1 MARQIIVGQQYCGPP
16 TSGNGGYVCGL
27 MAGLLEGPVTGILR
41 APVPLATP
49 LDPAVEEGSVRL
61 LGPFGTLIGEAR
73 AADPLLLPTPPPP
86 PVFDAAAEAGRRFP
100 GLTRVFHPLC
110 FTCSDRP
117 AEGVGLR
124 VFTGQIEGA
133 EEGAVAGTWT
143 CHPVFSDANGLAPL
157 EVVWAAMD
165 CPGSVAW
172 LVRGGAGGLLGTMS
186 CEVLRRPAVGEPCV
200 ITAWPIEA
208 TGRKSIAGVALFSDG
223 KLIARAHQ
231 IWIGRPMTAAMPA
244 A

>member
-1 MARQIIVGQQYCGPP
+1 
-16 TSGNGGYVCGL
+16 
-27 MAGLLEGPVTGILR
+27 MAGMLEGPVTGILR
-41 APVPLATP
+41 APVPLETP
-49 LDPAVEEGSVRL
+49 LDLSVEEGSVRL
-61 LGPFGTLIGEAR
+61 LGPSGALIGQAHP
-73 AADPLLLPTPPPP
+73 ADPSLLPTPPSPP
-86 PVFDAAAEAGRRFP
+86 GLDAAAAAGRRFP

-124 VFTGQIEGA
+124 VFTGQIEAAPDGM
-133 EEGAVAGTWT
+133 VAGTWT
-143 CHPVFSDANGLAPL
+143 CHAAFGDVDALAPV

-172 LVRGGAGGLLGTMS
+172 MVRGGAGGLLGTMS

-208 TGRKSIAGVALFSDG
+208 AGRKSIAGVALFSDG
-223 KLIARAHQ
+223 ELIARAHQ
-231 IWIGRPMTAAMPA
+231 IWIGRPVAAGPQA